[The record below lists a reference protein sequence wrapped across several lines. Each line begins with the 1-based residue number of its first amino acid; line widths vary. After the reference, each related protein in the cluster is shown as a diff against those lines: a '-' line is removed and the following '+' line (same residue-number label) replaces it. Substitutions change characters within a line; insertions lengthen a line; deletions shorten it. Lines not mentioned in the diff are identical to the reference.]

1 MVSHRSV
8 VSRRGSCR
16 RSLPCAGR
24 PAYLGDDFDALAT
37 AFNHMAS
44 RLESIESPPK
54 TGPISDDVAA
64 LAQAEEGRASIAPT
78 AVTVSPPIYV
88 RTTSSSG

>member
-1 MVSHRSV
+1 
-8 VSRRGSCR
+8 
-16 RSLPCAGR
+16 
-24 PAYLGDDFDALAT
+24 
-37 AFNHMAS
+37 MAS